1 MPPHFI
7 GHHPWV
13 VDEQEHSSPA
23 DLHHCYRQKNSTLEG
38 QASLLY
44 TEYYKNVSYM
54 VATFDWINNVFN
66 CYYFVPNGPN
76 N

>member
-1 MPPHFI
+1 MSKSTVALPI
-7 GHHPWV
+7 CTI
-13 VDEQEHSSPA
+13 A
-23 DLHHCYRQKNSTLEG
+23 IANKNSTLEG

-44 TEYYKNVSYM
+44 TEYYKNGSYM